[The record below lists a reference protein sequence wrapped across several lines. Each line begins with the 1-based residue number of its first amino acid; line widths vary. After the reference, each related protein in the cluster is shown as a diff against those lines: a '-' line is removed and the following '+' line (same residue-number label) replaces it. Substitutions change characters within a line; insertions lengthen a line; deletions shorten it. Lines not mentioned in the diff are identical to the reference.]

1 MCPSSA
7 QQGRRD
13 KHPPGPRP
21 VRQPVRGRATGPA
34 PGPEPAAPG
43 TVPHLEAVDADVP
56 AAVERSLRRILD
68 ERVAQASALDPL
80 FAQDLAARLAAF
92 TLAGGKRTRPRFLW
106 WALRSCGGGGEP
118 AQAEAALRI
127 AAALELIQTCAL
139 VHDDVMDDSDRR
151 RGRPS
156 VHTDLARRYS
166 PRCGGTG
173 HDFGRAAAIL
183 VGDLALAWADDV
195 VAATVADLAA
205 ADTVTALWRALRTE
219 MVAGQYLDLHGQAT
233 GTRSP
238 AIAVRVAYLKSAL
251 YSVERPVALGAALAQ
266 ADPRTTSALCAAG
279 RCSGIAF
286 QLRDDLLGVFAEP
299 HVTGKPS
306 GDDIRQ
312 GKPTYLVA
320 VARDRAVAAG
330 DTDALAVLDRC
341 VGAGRLTPAQ
351 MGDVRQVLV
360 RTGARA
366 AVESRIEQ
374 LVARGLRHLADADLR
389 HPGREQLR
397 DLLCAAAGVVTG
409 PDTAAPPPPEAAAGA
424 GAGAG
429 TAAEPDAASPGPAQ
443 GWSR

>member
-1 MCPSSA
+1 MRPSSA
-7 QQGRRD
+7 QQGTRD

-21 VRQPVRGRATGPA
+21 VQQPVRGRGTGPA
-34 PGPEPAAPG
+34 PGPKEAEPG
-43 TVPHLEAVDADVP
+43 TVPHVEAVDADVP
-56 AAVERSLRRILD
+56 AAVERSLRQILD
-68 ERVAQASALDPL
+68 ERVAQASSLDPV
-80 FAQDLAARLAAF
+80 FGRDLAARLAAF
-92 TLAGGKRTRPRFLW
+92 TLAGGKRIRPRFLW

-156 VHTDLARRYS
+156 VHADIARRYP
-166 PRCGGTG
+166 PRRGDSGRG
-173 HDFGRAAAIL
+173 FGRAAAIL

-205 ADTVTALWRALRTE
+205 ADTVAALWRALRTE

-233 GTRSP
+233 GARSP
-238 AIAVRVAYLKSAL
+238 AAAVRVAHLKSAL

-266 ADPRTTSALCAAG
+266 ADPRTTAALCAAG

-320 VARDRAVAAG
+320 VARHRAVADG
-330 DTDALAVLDRC
+330 DTEALAVLDRC
-341 VGAGRLTPAQ
+341 VGAGRLTQAQ
-351 MGDVRQVLV
+351 MAEVRQTLV

-366 AVESRIEQ
+366 AVEHRIEQ
-374 LVARGLRHLADADLR
+374 LVARSLGHLAAADLR
-389 HPGREQLR
+389 HPGRERLR
-397 DLLCAAAGVVTG
+397 DLLCAAAGVMTD
-409 PDTAAPPPPEAAAGA
+409 PDVAASPSAARTE
-424 GAGAG
+424 AG
-429 TAAEPDAASPGPAQ
+429 TATEPDAAPPGPAQ
-443 GWSR
+443 GWPR